1 MTNKFLS
8 KSILAAAMILL
19 PTIVSAAPAY
29 EVHAWGY
36 GDLLYNVL
44 QATKVLIGSGNYL
57 KMVQIALTIGIM
69 ITVLSL
75 MNAKDFSIF
84 MVGQK
89 VVVGVLLYTFIVGSS
104 TDVVI
109 TDHTT
114 GKTRDIRSVPSVIG
128 FPLYLFSNLERG
140 ASELF
145 RTSLAMTEGS
155 LTALGS
161 VPVTTGYDLLYT
173 ASNYRIQDPKLNQ
186 TINQF
191 IQNCVYPDV
200 LSGFLDLSTLG
211 SANFWQSLSGNTHP
225 ARISGIYDSTSD
237 IIDGKLNPCP
247 AVYTYIDNTLATYT
261 NKGGTGFKRLAAS
274 MGFLTADTVSSTLGT
289 ISKQSFG
296 YGQNGSMFLKNAIA
310 MNSFNDAYVQT
321 ASQVGIDSSAL
332 AYGMAKGSETT
343 ATQMT
348 LSGIMA
354 KKYMPFTKGFM
365 TVILIALIPLI
376 LLIALATNSLRK
388 PAGMI
393 IGILTA
399 LSLWS
404 IGAQLL
410 DFFILIRTREMLE
423 TVATSGGEY
432 SLTTKPIIDSSIL
445 DSINMAMSM
454 YWMIPTLSF
463 AVASMNGYAA
473 SQMMSGA
480 GAAANSAVGGA
491 AGEIASGSRSMGVV
505 RENMMSANKYDGAS
519 SFNSGQSSQMTN
531 SNMINAKNDKNLSAN
546 SSSSQVDSY
555 MNRSISNTKDED
567 HSGSTTTRGDNAVH
581 DNSTVHKS
589 GESTSIN
596 NSFKDDSSH
605 VVDKDNIYTARTV
618 NNTSKT
624 KDSSTNINDE
634 TNIKEGLNLSGSV
647 QTGST
652 GDSIAL
658 KELASTM
665 NNEEAK
671 NFPASLRGSTS
682 YSPQTVAMQEQT
694 AASLA
699 SQMAQ
704 YSTQTEAQNWGTTG
718 GVNTGPIPFLNAG
731 ISKSDQ
737 TIETQNLYQ
746 QELADIMKE
755 SNSTNIEQNVQNY
768 LNEKL
773 GDDNNLKVLDLK
785 TEKVEIDP
793 TKEDKVTRT
802 DF

>member
-8 KSILAAAMILL
+8 KSILAVAMILL

-211 SANFWQSLSGNTHP
+211 SADFWQSLSGTTHP
-225 ARISGIYDSTSD
+225 ARISGIYDGTSD
-237 IIDGKLNPCP
+237 LIDGKLTPCTD
-247 AVYTYIDNTLATYT
+247 VYDHLDDTLVAYT
-261 NKGGTGFKRLAAS
+261 KKGGTGFKRLAAS

-423 TVATSGGEY
+423 TVSGAGGGEY

-491 AGEIASGSRSMGVV
+491 AGEIATGSRSMGVV

-531 SNMINAKNDKNLSAN
+531 SNMINAKNDYAASAN

-567 HSGSTTTRGDNAVH
+567 HSGSTTTTGHNAKHDDSIVRLSGD
-581 DNSTVHKS
+581 
-589 GESTSIN
+589 STSIN
-596 NSFKDDSSH
+596 NSFKDDSS
-605 VVDKDNIYTARTV
+605 T
-618 NNTSKT
+618 T
-624 KDSSTNINDE
+624 KDSSTTDKSSVNIDQGTNLKGTMQSIIGGHSDAVERLQGMKEDLASGKGNVTPEEFESERRAVAAAISNDLSANISE
-634 TNIKEGLNLSGSV
+634 NKSTVDGVSMSGGTTVSAYAGTQVDAGTPLSGILGSGAKITAGGKVEADFTGRLSTNSTRATQQNEITNDLYEILGSSNDYQKDLSSYIDDKLDRTPAEIIFPVGLNPPK
-647 QTGST
+647 
-652 GDSIAL
+652 DP
-658 KELASTM
+658 
-665 NNEEAK
+665 NE
-671 NFPASLRGSTS
+671 
-682 YSPQTVAMQEQT
+682 
-694 AASLA
+694 
-699 SQMAQ
+699 
-704 YSTQTEAQNWGTTG
+704 
-718 GVNTGPIPFLNAG
+718 I
-731 ISKSDQ
+731 
-737 TIETQNLYQ
+737 
-746 QELADIMKE
+746 
-755 SNSTNIEQNVQNY
+755 
-768 LNEKL
+768 
-773 GDDNNLKVLDLK
+773 
-785 TEKVEIDP
+785 
-793 TKEDKVTRT
+793 
-802 DF
+802 

>member
-8 KSILAAAMILL
+8 KSILAVAIILL

-75 MNAKDFSIF
+75 MNAKDFSVF

-211 SANFWQSLSGNTHP
+211 SADFWQSLSGTTHP

-237 IIDGKLNPCP
+237 LIDGILTPCTD
-247 AVYTYIDNTLATYT
+247 VYRYIDDTLVAYT
-261 NKGGTGFKRLAAS
+261 KKGGTGFKRLAAS

-423 TVATSGGEY
+423 TVATAGGEY

-531 SNMINAKNDKNLSAN
+531 SNMINAKNDYTASAN
-546 SSSSQVDSY
+546 SSRSQVDSY
-555 MNRSISNTKDED
+555 MDRDISNTKNEN
-567 HSGSTTTRGDNAVH
+567 HSGSTTTTGDNAQHNNSIVH
-581 DNSTVHKS
+581 TS

-596 NSFKDDSSH
+596 NSYKNDSS
-605 VVDKDNIYTARTV
+605 T
-618 NNTSKT
+618 T
-624 KDSSTNINDE
+624 KDSSTTDKSSVNIDQG
-634 TNIKEGLNLSGSV
+634 TNLKGTMQSIIGGHSDAVERMQGIKEDFQNGKISSAEYESEKRTLAASISNDLSANISENKSTVDGVSMSGGTTISTSAGVQTDVGTPLSGILGSGAKV
-647 QTGST
+647 TASAGVSADFTGRLST
-652 GDSIAL
+652 N
-658 KELASTM
+658 STRATQQ
-665 NNEEAK
+665 NEITNDVYEILSSSNDYQK
-671 NFPASLRGSTS
+671 DLSS
-682 YSPQTVAMQEQT
+682 Y
-694 AASLA
+694 
-699 SQMAQ
+699 
-704 YSTQTEAQNWGTTG
+704 
-718 GVNTGPIPFLNAG
+718 IDDKLNR
-731 ISKSDQ
+731 
-737 TIETQNLYQ
+737 TP
-746 QELADIMKE
+746 ADIIFPVGITPPKDP
-755 SNSTNIEQNVQNY
+755 
-768 LNEKL
+768 NE
-773 GDDNNLKVLDLK
+773 
-785 TEKVEIDP
+785 I
-793 TKEDKVTRT
+793 
-802 DF
+802 

>member
-8 KSILAAAMILL
+8 KSILAVAMILL

-44 QATKVLIGSGNYL
+44 QATKVLIGSNNYL

-225 ARISGIYDSTSD
+225 ARISGIYEGKTDL
-237 IIDGKLNPCP
+237 IDGKLNPCP

-423 TVATSGGEY
+423 TVATAGGEY

-531 SNMINAKNDKNLSAN
+531 SNSIVGKNDKNISADTKSSEMYSYDGSHNVNTSSNIN
-546 SSSSQVDSY
+546 SS
-555 MNRSISNTKDED
+555 
-567 HSGSTTTRGDNAVH
+567 DNV
-581 DNSTVHKS
+581 
-589 GESTSIN
+589 N
-596 NSFKDDSSH
+596 NSSNVNSSNN
-605 VVDKDNIYTARTV
+605 V
-618 NNTSKT
+618 NTSSNINSSDNVNSSRNINT
-624 KDSSTNINDE
+624 SNNENSSNNINSSDNRNSSTNINDE

-694 AASLA
+694 AASIA
-699 SQMAQ
+699 SQMAA
-704 YSTQTEAQNWGTTG
+704 YSTQTEAQNVSTNVKADTG
-718 GVNTGPIPFLNAG
+718 GFLPFFSASV
-731 ISKSDQ
+731 SKGDQ
-737 TIETQNLYQ
+737 TLETQNLYQ
-746 QELADIMKE
+746 QELADIMKD
-755 SNSTNIEQNVQNY
+755 SNSTNIETNVQNY

-773 GDDNNLKVLDLK
+773 GDDNNLKLIDLK

-793 TKEDKVTRT
+793 TKEDKVSRT

>member
-8 KSILAAAMILL
+8 KSILAVAMILL

-44 QATKVLIGSGNYL
+44 QATKVLIGSNNYL

-225 ARISGIYDSTSD
+225 ARISGIYEGKTDL
-237 IIDGKLNPCP
+237 IDGKLTPCTD
-247 AVYTYIDNTLATYT
+247 VYNHIDDTLVAYT
-261 NKGGTGFKRLAAS
+261 KKGGSGFKRLAAS

-423 TVATSGGEY
+423 TVATAGGEY

-531 SNMINAKNDKNLSAN
+531 SNMINAKNDYTASAN
-546 SSSSQVDSY
+546 TSISEVDSNSVY
-555 MNRSISNTKDED
+555 TSVDTRDKSK
-567 HSGSTTTRGDNAVH
+567 SGSETLSGDTEMINDSYNV
-581 DNSTVHKS
+581 NSS
-589 GESTSIN
+589 R
-596 NSFKDDSSH
+596 
-605 VVDKDNIYTARTV
+605 NI
-618 NNTSKT
+618 NTSNNENSSDNVNSSRNINT
-624 KDSSTNINDE
+624 SNNENSSNNINSSDNRNSSTNINDE

-652 GDSIAL
+652 GDSIAI
-658 KELASTM
+658 KELANTM
-665 NNEEAK
+665 NIDESKDFEGA
-671 NFPASLRGSTS
+671 LRGNTS

-694 AASLA
+694 AASIA
-699 SQMAQ
+699 SQMAA
-704 YSTQTEAQNWGTTG
+704 YSTQTEAQNVSTNVKADTG
-718 GVNTGPIPFLNAG
+718 GFLPF
-731 ISKSDQ
+731 
-737 TIETQNLYQ
+737 
-746 QELADIMKE
+746 
-755 SNSTNIEQNVQNY
+755 
-768 LNEKL
+768 
-773 GDDNNLKVLDLK
+773 
-785 TEKVEIDP
+785 
-793 TKEDKVTRT
+793 
-802 DF
+802 F